1 LKRKGKSTEIL
12 GLIKPCDQKPVI
24 PLSGSCSK
32 KTGKPESN
40 TIVSAQAKKEN
51 TPMTKKRILLVE
63 DDSLLRMGLKSM
75 IDMHGEYMI
84 DDDVATGKEALRSFQ
99 MKKQDVILLDLRL
112 PDIPG
117 TEVLQR
123 IRQIEPNVKIIV
135 LTASDNNDFI
145 FDALEHG
152 ANAYVL
158 KGSNPDELFLA
169 VQYALDD
176 DLFISPHL
184 AKVIVRDYLLVNRQ
198 RKALPPMQNLTVRE
212 KEIVRLIIDGWKSKE
227 IAESL
232 FISIKTVDKH
242 RSNILGKLGINSCNE
257 LRHGSL
263 FLPEDEID
271 TGRHLKRTA
280 SSDKP

>member
-1 LKRKGKSTEIL
+1 
-12 GLIKPCDQKPVI
+12 
-24 PLSGSCSK
+24 
-32 KTGKPESN
+32 
-40 TIVSAQAKKEN
+40 
-51 TPMTKKRILLVE
+51 MTKKRILLVE

-75 IDMHGEYMI
+75 IDMHGEYTI

-135 LTASDNNDFI
+135 LTASDDNDFI

-198 RKALPPMQNLTVRE
+198 RKALPPMQNLTTRE

-263 FLPEDEID
+263 FLPDDEID
-271 TGRHLKRTA
+271 TGRQLKRTG
-280 SSDKP
+280 SSNKL